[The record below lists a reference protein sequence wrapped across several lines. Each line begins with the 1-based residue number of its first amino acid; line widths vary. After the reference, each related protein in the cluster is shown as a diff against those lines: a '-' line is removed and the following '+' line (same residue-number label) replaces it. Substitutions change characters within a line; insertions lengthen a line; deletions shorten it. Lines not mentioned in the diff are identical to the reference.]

1 MNRFIFIVIFLINVF
16 GFSQGIPNKI
26 TKNIPKS
33 FILQEKT
40 DGLPYTWSNDETQQ
54 LFSIIQTDVCFSNEQ
69 IKHALNNNSQNTNVI
84 RFNDGKVLSPLNNGD
99 NFPYSFVVQTTNTGS
114 AIAGQTITIFCE
126 DGVTYFLIISTS
138 LSSKL
143 IDSSGSISERLNQ
156 TLNESSKLFN
166 QYIIEFLT
174 EE

>member
-1 MNRFIFIVIFLINVF
+1 MRFLIVLFFLINVF

-33 FILQEKT
+33 FILQEKV

-69 IKHALNNNSQNTNVI
+69 IKSALNNNTQNTNVI
-84 RFNDGKVLSPLNNGD
+84 QFNDGEVLSPLNNGD
-99 NFPYSFVVQTTNTGS
+99 NFPYSFSVQTTNNGS
-114 AIAGQTITIFCE
+114 ATAGQIITIFCR
-126 DGVTYFLIISTS
+126 DGITYFLIISTS
-138 LSSKL
+138 LSSNIL
-143 IDSSGSISERLNQ
+143 DLSGSIPEKLNQ
-156 TLNESSKLFN
+156 SLQESNKLFY